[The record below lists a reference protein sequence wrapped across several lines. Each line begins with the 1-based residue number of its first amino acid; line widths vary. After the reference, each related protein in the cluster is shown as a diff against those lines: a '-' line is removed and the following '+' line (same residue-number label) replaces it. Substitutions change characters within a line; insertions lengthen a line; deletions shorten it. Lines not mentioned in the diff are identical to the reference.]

1 MIKESDFN
9 KLYEEGERLVEYLPW
24 LYEEDGIFLLADGS
38 LGKIWEVSTREAEFK
53 GDTTLESIS
62 KDFETLLKRLPEGV
76 CYQII
81 FMTSPNIEE
90 KFKKYEEYKEGEPA
104 GISEITIKEKIDFL
118 KSKQTLFREGNTTYS
133 LRQFKAYFVI
143 KIEFSSSTSSPSREY
158 LNKKREIITKSSTI
172 EKLFEEARIPF
183 TTLEGEELVSLL
195 CDIFNPERE
204 IAPHLNTEQEIREQ
218 ILFTQV
224 QFEDDGLLFND
235 TKATVISIKALP
247 LQTFPGMLTL
257 FSNRPP
263 IVDISGKI
271 FITCNFFID
280 NQGKELGRIK
290 TKNTFAF
297 MHRFNFMGG
306 RSVESDVIQRETER
320 TIEKIYAEG
329 KKVINASLHFIIYH
343 PAENKAIVD
352 DALNSLH
359 FLSFEGF
366 EETIIG
372 PGVFLRSCPFGFSWK
387 NEKFVKRCCK
397 FVSDNLSDIVPLYGY
412 FSGTNTPAQLY
423 TDRHGQV
430 VCFDLFDSN
439 SPHSVISGIT
449 GAGKS
454 FFVNDLIMQNLR
466 LGASFF
472 IFDKGGSYQKL
483 CEVNGG
489 QYIEIDPKTPTCINL
504 FQPPSLTTDQLAFL
518 VAVVSE
524 MASGGEEREALRREE
539 RSFIQRCIEIM
550 YSKAPTNG
558 TEHTL
563 GELVEIMRNEK
574 VSFIN
579 GEQIAY
585 KLSPF
590 VGGGQYAGFFNG
602 INQLNINNNFVVF
615 EMGSIGSWKDLQ
627 VVLLLTLMYL
637 LTEQV
642 AKQRATRKFLLIDE
656 AWSLLNTEN
665 TATFLENAY
674 RTFRKYRCSVI
685 AITQQ
690 VEDFTRTI
698 AGKTILANAI
708 NRIFLAQNPE
718 VIERMKETLSL
729 VPAEINVLKAVK
741 TQKGLYSEAFVKLE
755 ERQGVIR
762 LIPSPFAYYLFTTD
776 PKDIQ
781 KIKEIQEEFNFTTL
795 EAIKYLTNKEA
806 KK

>member
-9 KLYEEGERLVEYLPW
+9 KLYQEGERLVEYLPW
-24 LYEEDGIFLLADGS
+24 LYEEEGMFLLTDGS
-38 LGKIWEVSTREAEFK
+38 LGKIWEISTREAEFK
-53 GDTTLESIS
+53 GDTTLDTIS
-62 KDFETLLKRLPEGV
+62 KEFEALLKRLPEGV

-90 KFKKYEEYKEGEPA
+90 KFKKYQEYKEGTPV
-104 GISEITIKEKIDFL
+104 GISETAIKEKINFL
-118 KSKQTLFREGNTTYS
+118 KDKPYLFKEGNSVYS
-133 LRQFKAYFVI
+133 LRQFKTYFIMKV
-143 KIEFSSSTSSPSREY
+143 EFPSSTSSPSKEY
-158 LNKKREIITKSSTI
+158 LNKKRELTIKTGTI

-183 TTLEGEELVSLL
+183 TTLKGQELVSLL
-195 CDIFNPERE
+195 CDIFNPERV
-204 IAPHLNTEQEIREQ
+204 IAPHLNPEQEIREQ

-224 QFEDDGLLFND
+224 QFEDDGLVFND

-263 IVDISGKI
+263 VIDISGKI
-271 FITCNFFID
+271 FIACNFYID

-297 MHRFNFMGG
+297 MHRFNMLGG
-306 RSVESDVIQRETER
+306 RSVESDVIQRETEG

-329 KKVINASLHFIIYH
+329 KKIINASLHFIIYH
-343 PAENKAIVD
+343 PVENKAIVD
-352 DALNSLH
+352 DVLNALH

-366 EETIIG
+366 EEMIIG
-372 PGVFLRSCPFGFSWK
+372 PGIFLRSCPFGFSWK
-387 NEKFVKRCCK
+387 NERFVKRCCK
-397 FVSDNLSDIVPLYGY
+397 FVSDNLADIVPLYGY
-412 FSGTNTPAQLY
+412 FRGTDTPAQLY

-439 SPHSVISGIT
+439 SPHGTISGIT

-466 LGASFF
+466 LGSSFF

-483 CEVNGG
+483 CEVNDG

-524 MASGGEEREALRREE
+524 MASGGEERESLRREE
-539 RSFIQRCIEIM
+539 RSFIQRCIEVM
-550 YSKAPTNG
+550 YSHPPANG
-558 TEHTL
+558 KEHTL
-563 GELVEIMRNEK
+563 GELAEIMRMEK
-574 VSFIN
+574 ISFIN

-590 VGGGQYAGFFNG
+590 VGGGQYAGFFDG
-602 INQLNINNNFVVF
+602 VNQLNINNNFVVF
-615 EMGSIGSWKDLQ
+615 EMGSIGAWKDLQ

-698 AGKTILANAI
+698 AGKTILANAV

-718 VIERMKETLSL
+718 VIERMKDTLSL
-729 VPAEINVLKAVK
+729 IPSEISVLKAIK

-762 LIPSPFAYYLFTTD
+762 LIPSPFSYWLFTTD

-781 KIKEIQEEFNFTTL
+781 KIKEVGEEFNYTTL
-795 EAIKYLTNKEA
+795 EAISYLA
-806 KK
+806 KKGGDK

>member
-9 KLYEEGERLVEYLPW
+9 KLYQEGERLVEYLPW
-24 LYEEDGIFLLADGS
+24 LYEEEGIFLLVDGS
-38 LGKIWEVSTREAEFK
+38 LGKMWEISTREAEFK
-53 GDTTLESIS
+53 GDTTLDTIS
-62 KDFETLLKRLPEGV
+62 KEFEALLKRLPEGV
-76 CYQII
+76 CYQVI

-90 KFKKYEEYKEGEPA
+90 KFRKYQEYKEGTPA
-104 GISEITIKEKIDFL
+104 GISEITIKEKIGFL
-118 KSKQTLFREGNTTYS
+118 KDKPQLFKEGNSTYS
-133 LRQFKAYFVI
+133 LRQFKAYFVM
-143 KIEFSSSTSSPSREY
+143 KVEFSSSTSFPSKEY
-158 LNKKREIITKSSTI
+158 LNKKRELTIKSGTI

-183 TTLEGEELVSLL
+183 TPLKGQELVSLL
-195 CDIFNPERE
+195 CNIFNPERV
-204 IAPHLNTEQEIREQ
+204 IAPHLNSEQEIREQ

-224 QFEDDGLLFND
+224 QFEEDGLVFND

-263 IVDISGKI
+263 VVDISGKV
-271 FITCNFFID
+271 FITCNFYID

-290 TKNTFAF
+290 TKNAFAF
-297 MHRFNFMGG
+297 MHRLNFLGG

-320 TIEKIYAEG
+320 TIEKIYTEG
-329 KKVINASLHFIIYH
+329 KKIINASLHFIIYH
-343 PAENKAIVD
+343 PVENKAIVD
-352 DALNSLH
+352 DVLNTLH

-372 PGVFLRSCPFGFSWK
+372 PGVFLRSCPFGFNWG
-387 NEKFVKRCCK
+387 NERFVKRCCK
-397 FVSDNLSDIVPLYGY
+397 FVSDNLADIVPLYGY
-412 FSGTNTPAQLY
+412 FRGTDTPAQLY

-430 VCFDLFDSN
+430 ICFDLFDSN
-439 SPHSVISGIT
+439 SPHGIISGIT

-454 FFVNDLIMQNLR
+454 FFVNDLIIQNLR

-472 IFDKGGSYQKL
+472 IFDRGGSYQKL

-489 QYIEIDPKTPTCINL
+489 QYIEIDPKTPTRINL

-524 MASGGEEREALRREE
+524 MASGGEERESLRREE
-539 RSFIQRCIEIM
+539 RSFIQRCIEMM
-550 YSKAPTNG
+550 YSNPPVDK
-558 TEHTL
+558 EHTL
-563 GELVEIMRNEK
+563 GELVEIMRKEK
-574 VSFIN
+574 ISFIN

-590 VGGGQYAGFFNG
+590 VGGGQYAGFFDG
-602 INQLNINNNFVVF
+602 VNQLNISNNFVVF
-615 EMGSIGSWKDLQ
+615 EMGSIGVWKDLQ

-642 AKQRATRKFLLIDE
+642 AKQRAVRKFLLIDE

-674 RTFRKYRCSVI
+674 RTFRKYRCSVV

-698 AGKTILANAI
+698 AGKTILANAV

-729 VPAEINVLKAVK
+729 SPPEINVLKAVK
-741 TQKGLYSEAFVKLE
+741 TQKGLYSEAVVKLE
-755 ERQGVIR
+755 EKQGVIR
-762 LIPSPFAYYLFTTD
+762 LVPSNFAYWLFTTD

-781 KIKEIQEEFNFTTL
+781 KIKEVQEEFNYTTL
-795 EAIKYLTNKEA
+795 EAISYLA
-806 KK
+806 KREEGK